1 MNKRDK
7 DVLKALFTQ
16 KYSNQRELASYIG
29 CSLGAVNASLKTLA
43 DSQYIDKY
51 NRPTRKSEML
61 IEDCAPRRA
70 VLLAAGYGM
79 RQPNSTARKP
89 KALQEIGG
97 ERLIDR
103 IIVQLSEAG
112 VKEIYAVVGFAK
124 EQFEYLID
132 KFGVKLIVN
141 EHYADKN
148 NLHSL
153 TLASKH
159 LKNCYVVP
167 CDLYFKTNPF
177 SKTELYSWYAVSTR
191 RSIESS
197 LRINR
202 KQELSVVAF
211 ENEGNVQVGV
221 SYLINPESDTVSKRL
236 LAMDK
241 DRRYKGC
248 FWEETL
254 YDGDKLIVSPK
265 IIDDS
270 FELENFEQLRELNLS
285 TEAIATRK
293 ITEFLG
299 IDPRQ
304 IKNLEPIK
312 KGLNNYTFSFENNTK
327 KYTIRIPTANYDRL
341 ITHYGEHEVYS
352 ALSGLGFANEALYF
366 DRKSGVRISEYIY
379 NVRACNPEDFS
390 DVLRCMQFLRKFHN
404 AKIKVSHRFDLFGAI
419 DYYESLWQSQTS
431 LYPDYE
437 QTKKNI
443 FSLKKYI
450 DSLEIQ
456 ECLTHID
463 AVAENFLISKVNDD
477 IKLIDW
483 EYAGMCD
490 PHVDIAMFCIMA
502 MYDKEDIDK
511 TIDCYFD
518 GGCDNQIRLKI
529 YCYIAIAGL
538 LWSNWCEY
546 EIQRGTEFGEYSL
559 CQYRYAKEYYR
570 LVKSHI
576 NI

>member
-7 DVLKALFTQ
+7 DVLKALFTH

-51 NRPTRKSEML
+51 NRPTQKSEML

-103 IIVQLSEAG
+103 IIVQLYQAG

-141 EHYADKN
+141 EQYANKN

-153 TLASKH
+153 TLAAKH
-159 LKNCYVVP
+159 LENCYVVP

-202 KQELSVVAF
+202 KQELAVVTS
-211 ENEGNVQVGV
+211 EEEGNVQIGV

-254 YDGDKLIVSPK
+254 YDGDKLIISPK

-270 FELENFEQLRELNLS
+270 IELESFEQLRELNLS
-285 TEAIATRK
+285 TETTAIEQ
-293 ITEFLG
+293 ITKFLG
-299 IDPRQ
+299 ITPKQ
-304 IKNLEPIK
+304 IENLEPVK
-312 KGLNNYTFSFENNTK
+312 KGLNNYTFRFVYNLE
-327 KYTIRIPTANYDRL
+327 KYTVRIPTASYDRL
-341 ITHYGEHEVYS
+341 ITHSGEYEVYK
-352 ALSGLGFANEALYF
+352 ALSGLGFTNEIVYF
-366 DRKSGVRISEYIY
+366 DKRSGVRISKYLD
-379 NVRACNPEDFS
+379 NVRACDHTDFT
-390 DVLRCMQFLRKFHN
+390 DVKRCMNRLSEFHN
-404 AKIKVSHRFDLFGAI
+404 AKLRVAHSFDLFGSI
-419 DYYESLWQSQTS
+419 DFYESLWHTNAS
-431 LYPDYE
+431 LYPDYK
-437 QTKKNI
+437 QTKENI

-450 DSLEIQ
+450 DSLDKE

-463 AVAENFLISKVNDD
+463 AVAENFLISKDSDD

-490 PHVDIAMFCIMA
+490 PHVDIAMFCTMA

-518 GGCDNQIRLKI
+518 SDCDNETRLKI